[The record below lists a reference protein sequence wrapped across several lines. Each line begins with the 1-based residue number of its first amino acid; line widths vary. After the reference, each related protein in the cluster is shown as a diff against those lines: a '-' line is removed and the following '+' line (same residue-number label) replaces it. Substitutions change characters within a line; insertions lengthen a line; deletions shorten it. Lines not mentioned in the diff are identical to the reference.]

1 MSENTYEAT
10 VIYAGDEFF
19 IGIPPSGHAQTID
32 TKADRHA
39 APTPVEMLLVSVAGC
54 TAADVV
60 SILQKKRQDVTD
72 YKVLISGIR
81 KEEHPRA
88 FIKFSVHHIVH
99 GRNVS
104 EKAVADAVQ
113 LSDEKYCSIA
123 ATVRPTAEITTS
135 FEIVEAE

>member
-81 KEEHPRA
+81 KEEHPAA
-88 FIKFSVHHIVH
+88 FIKFSRPPYRARTQRFGK
-99 GRNVS
+99 GRCGRGP
-104 EKAVADAVQ
+104 A
-113 LSDEKYCSIA
+113 
-123 ATVRPTAEITTS
+123 
-135 FEIVEAE
+135 F